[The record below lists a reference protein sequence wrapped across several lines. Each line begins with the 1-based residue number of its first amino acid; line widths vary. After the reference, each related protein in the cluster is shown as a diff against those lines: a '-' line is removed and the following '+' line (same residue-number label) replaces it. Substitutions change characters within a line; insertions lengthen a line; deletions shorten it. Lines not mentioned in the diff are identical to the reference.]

1 MVSKLVSGVVA
12 AALSGVLGAGA
23 AYAQDPAAI
32 AHERHEHYEQIG
44 KASKALR
51 EELKKPAPDLAV
63 LLASAKTL
71 DTLAP
76 QVPSWF
82 PAGTGKDVVPK
93 SAALPA
99 IWQKPDEFKK
109 DAAALAT
116 AAHNLYLA
124 AQSGKVDAVRE
135 AAPALGDACKTCH
148 QSFKA
153 KDES

>member
-1 MVSKLVSGVVA
+1 MVSKLVSGVALA
-12 AALSGVLGAGA
+12 AALMASGV

-63 LLASAKTL
+63 VLASAKTL

-82 PAGTGKDVVPK
+82 PPGTGKDVAPK

-109 DAAALAT
+109 DALALAT
-116 AAHNLYLA
+116 ASHTLYLA
-124 AQSGKVDAVRE
+124 AQSGKIDAVRA

-153 KDES
+153 KDEN